1 MRDGRVGHAC
11 GSCVYTRNWLW
22 LARRRART
30 SAWAQY
36 GVGMPGRRKVAQS
49 TTFLC
54 FDLFANAR
62 RGRRH
67 LFRDDFALSVRR
79 KAPIGQSEAPLCA
92 SKQQHEEEQLGE
104 TTILRHRS
112 PEDELTPDLE
122 HILQPARNIGSEAGE
137 MSQYVSQCTAKPQA
151 AADHDVEETPQ
162 LGEVEDSQQACV

>member
-1 MRDGRVGHAC
+1 MWAMRAGLAYTHGIGFGSLAGARGHLHGR
-11 GSCVYTRNWLW
+11 ST
-22 LARRRART
+22 
-30 SAWAQY
+30 AWACP
-36 GVGMPGRRKVAQS
+36 VDAKLLQS

-92 SKQQHEEEQLGE
+92 SKQQHEEEQLRE

-151 AADHDVEETPQ
+151 AADHDVDETPQ
-162 LGEVEDSQQACV
+162 LGEVEESQQACF